1 MSLVTMRHGA
11 HKLSDLQRWESESY
25 QRDTGFVS
33 DYGADVLSWLEPLA
47 GERILDLGCG
57 DGVLTHKI
65 AKSGADV
72 VGADSSSS
80 FIKTAKASGLDARVL
95 DAQNLPFHREFDAV
109 FSNAA
114 LHWMIHAEEVIR
126 SVKRALKPN
135 GRFVGE
141 FGGFGNVAA
150 IITAMRAV
158 GEELGGDPN
167 RIGPWFFPTVDQY
180 SAMLE
185 QQGFEVENIVTFY
198 RPTPL
203 PTGMRAWLK
212 VMSGA
217 FFDQYGDRADVA
229 LDKVEAVL
237 KGSLCDHSGQWFADY
252 VRLRF
257 RARLDD

>member
-1 MSLVTMRHGA
+1 LTSR
-11 HKLSDLQRWESESY
+11 QQWESKSY

-33 DYGADVLSWLEPLA
+33 DYGADVLSWLEPQS

-65 AKSGADV
+65 VDSGATV
-72 VGADSSSS
+72 VGGDASES
-80 FIKTAKASGLDARVL
+80 FVNTAKASGLDAYVV
-95 DAQNLPFHREFDAV
+95 DAHDLPFDQEFDAV

-114 LHWMIHAEEVIR
+114 LHWMLQPEKVIA
-126 SVKRALKPN
+126 SVKRSLKPK

-150 IITAMRAV
+150 IVTAMRAV
-158 GEELGGDPN
+158 GKELDGDINPAN
-167 RIGPWFFPTVDQY
+167 AWFFPTVEQY
-180 SAMLE
+180 SILLE
-185 QQGFEVENIVTFY
+185 QQGFAVEEIVTFY

-212 VMSGA
+212 VMSNP
-217 FFDQYGDRADVA
+217 FFEQFGDKAEQV
-229 LDKVEAVL
+229 LDHVEAAL
-237 KGSLCDHSGQWFADY
+237 KPSMCDHTGQWFADY

-257 RARLDD
+257 RARLD

>member
-1 MSLVTMRHGA
+1 MSG
-11 HKLSDLQRWESESY
+11 LQRWESEFY
-25 QRDTGFVS
+25 QRDTGFVA
-33 DYGADVLSWLEPLA
+33 DYGADVLSWLEPVA

-57 DGVLTHKI
+57 DGVLTQKI
-65 AKSGADV
+65 VAAGADV
-72 VGADSSSS
+72 VGADSSPS
-80 FIKTAKASGLDARVL
+80 FVQTARASGLDARVL
-95 DAQNLPFHREFDAV
+95 DAQNLPFDREFDAV

-114 LHWMIHAEEVIR
+114 LHWMIQADDVIS

-158 GEELGGDPN
+158 GEELGGDPD
-167 RIGPWFFPTVDQY
+167 RIGPWFFPTVDHY
-180 SAMLE
+180 SALLE
-185 QQGFEVENIVTFY
+185 QQGFKVDNIVTFY
-198 RPTPL
+198 RQTPL

-212 VMSGA
+212 VMSGP
-217 FFDQYGDRADVA
+217 FFDQFGDGSEAA

-237 KGSLCDHSGQWFADY
+237 KDSLCDHNGKWFADY

-257 RARLDD
+257 LARVDD